1 MVEDAPEEELPP
13 RVVETRT
20 ALRQRALLSGKLA
33 NHDGSITVDCTIKDL
48 SETGAR
54 IVIPRGRY
62 IPSHV
67 FLVHSRSTL
76 VIEAEI
82 SWTKPPQ
89 YGLKFV
95 RSFAR
100 DASLPPELNFLN
112 RLRV

>member
-1 MVEDAPEEELPP
+1 MADDAPEELPP

-33 NHDGSITVDCTIKDL
+33 NHDGSITVECTIKDI
-48 SETGAR
+48 SDSGAR
-54 IVIPRGRY
+54 ILLPRGRY

-67 FLVHSRSTL
+67 FLVHSRSPL

-89 YGLKFV
+89 YGLKFL
-95 RSFAR
+95 RSFPR
-100 DASLPPELNFLN
+100 DASLPPELHFLT